1 MQREIV
7 VMNNQQNDPGSA
19 ATETLGLASVSVPH
33 KVPRSVK
40 HKPQDLL
47 DHAVRQI
54 KTQMIA
60 DQIYDRIRLGQSEQH
75 LLLHTLQALNTDC
88 VSTFLR
94 QLSKRIEQGAK

>member
-1 MQREIV
+1 
-7 VMNNQQNDPGSA
+7 MNDYKQNEDRKAATLNDPLTESGSLA
-19 ATETLGLASVSVPH
+19 FASPLASTSL
-33 KVPRSVK
+33 K
-40 HKPQDLL
+40 HKPRDLL
-47 DHAVRQI
+47 DHYVRQI